1 MREVSPKSKSE
12 AEAEPQRSS
21 MKRPSE
27 RDGLSHGRDEI
38 EFGDEKDEDEVED
51 EPSLLARVNG
61 CQTASAAE
69 GGREEQVSID
79 LLCCSGCRL
88 GWPWEA
94 GACRSIFFFFFGTA
108 ETNERREGPICVVY
122 FSGPRQMITVFP
134 WFCSKPGVKIVG

>member
-1 MREVSPKSKSE
+1 
-12 AEAEPQRSS
+12 

-79 LLCCSGCRL
+79 LMCCSGCRL

-94 GACRSIFFFFFGTA
+94 GACRSMAPPRRTSGERARYVSFIFPDLD
-108 ETNERREGPICVVY
+108 R
-122 FSGPRQMITVFP
+122 
-134 WFCSKPGVKIVG
+134 